1 VRFARATTSP
11 SPGAQLAARWGELL
25 DESITVRE
33 AMRDALLAPLQEAA
47 EAIVASLDAGG
58 KVLLCGNGGSAADAQ
73 HIAAELVGRF
83 TLERRA
89 LAAVALTEN
98 VASITAISN
107 DYGYEGVFAR
117 QLDGLARP
125 GDVLL
130 ALSTSGT
137 SANVLSVLERAGELE
152 VVTVVMSGPA
162 PNPAADLAD
171 IAVCIPASTT
181 AAVQEGY
188 LLAGH
193 ALCEVVEAVAA
204 GS

>member
-1 VRFARATTSP
+1 VRFVRAATSP
-11 SPGAQLAARWGELL
+11 SPGAQLAARWDALL
-25 DESITVRE
+25 DESIAVRE
-33 AMRDALLAPLQEAA
+33 AMRDAVLAPMQEAA
-47 EAIVASLDAGG
+47 EAIVASLGAGG

-73 HIAAELVGRF
+73 HIAAELLGRF
-83 TLERRA
+83 KLERRA

-107 DYGYEGVFAR
+107 DYGYEEVFAR

-137 SANVLSVLERAGELE
+137 SANVLSALERAAQLE
-152 VVTVVMSGPA
+152 VVTVAMSGPA
-162 PNPAADLAD
+162 PNRAAEVAD
-171 IAVCIPASTT
+171 IALCIPASTT
-181 AAVQEGY
+181 AAVQEGH

-193 ALCEVVEAVAA
+193 VLCEVVEAVAA
-204 GS
+204 QS